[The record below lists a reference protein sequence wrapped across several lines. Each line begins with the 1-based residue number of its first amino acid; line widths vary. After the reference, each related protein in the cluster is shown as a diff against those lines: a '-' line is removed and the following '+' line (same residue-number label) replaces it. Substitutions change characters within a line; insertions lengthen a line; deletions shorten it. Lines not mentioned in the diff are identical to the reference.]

1 MKTMEDFRI
10 KVKVELL
17 NRGENL
23 RIMAIRLGL
32 NYDYLLQVLTGK
44 RNSEGYVA
52 KVREYLGISEDA
64 K

>member
-1 MKTMEDFRI
+1 MEDFRI

-44 RNSEGYVA
+44 RNSEEYVA
-52 KVREYLGISEDA
+52 KVREYLGLNEQ
-64 K
+64 

>member
-1 MKTMEDFRI
+1 MEDFRI

-44 RNSEGYVA
+44 RNSEEYVA
-52 KVREYLGISEDA
+52 KVRKYLGISEDA

>member
-1 MKTMEDFRI
+1 MESKTMEDFRI

-44 RNSEGYVA
+44 RNSEEYVA
-52 KVREYLGISEDA
+52 KVREYLGISE
-64 K
+64 